1 MAIKMEKKELSIIL
15 PVLNCLNYTKGFLRT
30 IKTGRRYGLILINN
44 GSTDGTA
51 DYFSRLGSRPDV
63 FVKNSDKNP
72 GIFVKN
78 FDKNI
83 GVAAAWNYGIKAA
96 YRIFN
101 SDYFFIANNDIL
113 LSPVAIDNL
122 IALFS
127 NPSIVLSSG
136 DDVSGRV
143 VAPDDVLTF
152 LAPSR
157 EKLKPHPDFSCFMLC
172 KKAIARIG
180 FFDENFYPAYFE
192 DNDYHYRIKL
202 AGLRAV
208 KTNRAP
214 YFHFGSRTI
223 RENED
228 IREVS
233 NAGYLANRD
242 YYAKKWG
249 GLPGKEKYKTPFGK

>member
-1 MAIKMEKKELSIIL
+1 MGLKMEKKELSIIL

-51 DYFSRLGSRPDV
+51 DYFSHLGSRPDV
-63 FVKNSDKNP
+63 
-72 GIFVKN
+72 FVKN

-122 IALFS
+122 IAVFS

-143 VAPDDVLTF
+143 VAPDDVLAV
-152 LAPSR
+152 LGPSR
-157 EKLKPHPDFSCFMLC
+157 EKLKPHPDFSCFMLG

-192 DNDYHYRIKL
+192 DNDYHYRIRL

-223 RENED
+223 RENAG
-228 IREVS
+228 IRELS

-242 YYAKKWG
+242 YYVKKWG